1 MPTSK
6 LRQILAIFE
15 EAQQPES
22 LAMLAQQ
29 LEIPQPILEDM
40 LNYWVR
46 KGKLRLSSGHQ
57 DCGSCGKSEDCAYVV
72 DLPRCYELAAPDNLL
87 AFGAIPNQCEFEA
100 IVPKP

>member
-1 MPTSK
+1 MAPSK

-15 EAQQPES
+15 EAQQPLS

-29 LEIPQPILEDM
+29 LDTPQPILEDM

-72 DLPRCYELAAPDNLL
+72 DLPRSYELATPDNLL
-87 AFGAIPNQCEFEA
+87 TLEATPNQCEFEA
-100 IVPKP
+100 IVPKS